1 MKNFEKNLDR
11 VIDALRE
18 INEIL
23 KETNLEMQKAMGETK
38 SIKYA
43 IYQPETDMYYN
54 SNVRSFVFK
63 LKNAKLYPTL
73 TIAKQEL
80 EILKSEDPEIVNRV
94 EIQVVQ
100 LKVVE

>member
-1 MKNFEKNLDR
+1 MRNFEKDLDR
-11 VIDALRE
+11 VIYALRE

-54 SNVRSFVFK
+54 PNVRSFVFK